1 MATVFGMSRHSPQRW
16 EAPDRLISSL
26 LPWVKAVVA
35 WAGVVW
41 ISTSFAVLAQQCLY
55 CATNGK
61 YYQDVGRCIEECKV
75 TLGHFTGI
83 CTPVEQGC
91 SPAGGGL
98 AGPQAGLRPF
108 RGSREQSS
116 ELSLGE
122 PSWVLVGLFALGAIG
137 LGALLGPALFGL
149 GELAGVFGAS
159 AGEIGEAGA
168 VVELGMGEFGEG
180 LAEGAAGVGEVGA
193 GAEGAAGAGE
203 VGAGAE
209 GAAGA
214 GEVGTGAEGAAGAG
228 EVGAGAE
235 GAAGVG
241 EVGTGAEGAAGV
253 GEVGAGA
260 EGAAGVGE
268 TGEVTEGA
276 ADGPQSVVDIV
287 SPDGQ
292 YVGDAVGG
300 ATENIRTVT
309 PQEFAQIEQDLMN
322 LKPTPGGTYA
332 SGSGQW
338 YDLPDGTRFG
348 IRQSSSGPTIDFDN
362 PNLPPGL
369 KIHQQ

>member
-241 EVGTGAEGAAGV
+241 E
-253 GEVGAGA
+253 
-260 EGAAGVGE
+260 

>member
-209 GAAGA
+209 GAAG
-214 GEVGTGAEGAAGAG
+214 
-228 EVGAGAE
+228 
-235 GAAGVG
+235 
-241 EVGTGAEGAAGV
+241 
-253 GEVGAGA
+253 
-260 EGAAGVGE
+260 VGE

-276 ADGPQSVVDIV
+276 TDGPQSVVDIV